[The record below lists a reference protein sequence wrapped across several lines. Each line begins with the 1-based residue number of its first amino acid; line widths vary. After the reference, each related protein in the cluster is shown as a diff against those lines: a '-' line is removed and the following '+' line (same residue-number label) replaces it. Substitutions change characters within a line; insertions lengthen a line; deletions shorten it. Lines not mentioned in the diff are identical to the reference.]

1 MRFIVDMNL
10 SPQWVDH
17 LTGSGIE
24 AVHWSSIGSPR
35 ATDREIMQSARE
47 RSAVVLTHD
56 PDFSALLAVARSTGP
71 SVVQLRTRDVLPS
84 ACGAALVGAVRQHAA
99 AIEHGAIVTVD
110 MLGARVR
117 ILPLGEIGK

>member
-17 LTGSGIE
+17 LAGSGFE

-47 RSAVVLTHD
+47 RGAAVLTHD
-56 PDFSALLAVARSTGP
+56 LDFSALLAVARSAGP
-71 SVVQLRTRDVLPS
+71 SVVQLCTRDVLPS
-84 ACGAALVGAVRQHAA
+84 ACGIQLVAAVRRHAA
-99 AIEHGAIVTVD
+99 AIVRGAIVTVD

-117 ILPLGEIGK
+117 ILPLSEIGA